1 MDANKFAVRYLF
13 GADAEA
19 VKRER
24 DAAALAAVERAAS
37 EKRERDAAALAAVEQ
52 EKRDKHS
59 AFIALSR
66 KNKEDVTD
74 AATELKEDV
83 FAFADIAGESPQ
95 QRLSPQ
101 MKFAKG
107 VHEKGRNE
115 GDVFGGKRR
124 SKSHRKAHRKSHRKA
139 HRKSHRKSHRK
150 AHRKASRKASR
161 KAHRKSCRCD

>member
-1 MDANKFAVRYLF
+1 MDAANKFAVRYLF

-59 AFIALSR
+59 AFIASR
-66 KNKEDVTD
+66 KNKEDVMD
-74 AATELKEDV
+74 DATELNDDV
-83 FAFADIAGESPQ
+83 FAFIEGESP

-107 VHEKGRNE
+107 AHDQGRVKG
-115 GDVFGGKRR
+115 DFFGGKRR
-124 SKSHRKAHRKSHRKA
+124 SKSHRKA

-150 AHRKASRKASR
+150 AHRKACRKASR